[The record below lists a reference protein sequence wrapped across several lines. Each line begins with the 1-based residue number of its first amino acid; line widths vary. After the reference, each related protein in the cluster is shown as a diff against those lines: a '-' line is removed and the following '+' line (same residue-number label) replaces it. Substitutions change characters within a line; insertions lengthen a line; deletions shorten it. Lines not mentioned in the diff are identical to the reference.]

1 LSRNLE
7 ISWSTTP
14 GIKEHKLGSGIEE
27 YKSALFKHTRST
39 GHKIDY
45 NSPVILDKAS
55 NDNKLLLK
63 EMLHINRLKPTLN
76 KQKKSALFNDNWYL
90 RLFIS
95 LLSLFVV
102 LIFSKNF
109 CNKLIDA
116 QAFIGL
122 IFSVIFDLMYF

>member
-1 LSRNLE
+1 MFFGVTHDHFLFVSPSTSTVLSISTFLSAGTSNFLSRNLE
-7 ISWSTTP
+7 ISWSTTS

-55 NDNKLLLK
+55 NHNKLLLK

-76 KQKKSALFNDNWYL
+76 KQKKSALFNM
-90 RLFIS
+90 I
-95 LLSLFVV
+95 
-102 LIFSKNF
+102 
-109 CNKLIDA
+109 
-116 QAFIGL
+116 IGT
-122 IFSVIFDLMYF
+122 